1 MKASEWR
8 QTLGSMATTAQ
19 DAIVAALTDPNMLV
33 PIEWVGIPISG
44 GGHDAILYVG
54 CDSLKVGE
62 PDDCVRVNVS
72 MSAHQQVCDALGL
85 QMPTAKMLD
94 VIYANR
100 EVTAEPCTYQI
111 GANGNI
117 TVIDPA
123 TGAQTPPDSAHR
135 REDKPCRL
143 ESARPLR
150 RWRERHLLGS
160 SVTPAPP
167 PRARRG

>member
-85 QMPTAKMLD
+85 QMLSEAITRQGQDPGWN
-94 VIYANR
+94 VQQANTWLAGGA
-100 EVTAEPCTYQI
+100 EVGLGTPDFANIELAEEALT
-111 GANGNI
+111 
-117 TVIDPA
+117 
-123 TGAQTPPDSAHR
+123 
-135 REDKPCRL
+135 
-143 ESARPLR
+143 
-150 RWRERHLLGS
+150 
-160 SVTPAPP
+160 
-167 PRARRG
+167 